1 MGGPGPRPL
10 VLDTGGLIALE
21 KGDRLAREILR
32 RAVDSGAP
40 VVVPAAVLAQAWRD
54 PRRQARLARLIASE
68 TTSIDV
74 LDGDTAKAV
83 GIICERSGTSDVVD
97 ASVVLSARLHEAVVV
112 TSDAEDLRRIDPALE
127 VVAR

>member
-1 MGGPGPRPL
+1 MGGLGPRPL

-54 PRRQARLARLIASE
+54 PCRQARLARLIASE
-68 TTSIDV
+68 TTQVDV
-74 LDGDTAKAV
+74 LDEETAKVV
-83 GIICERSGTSDVVD
+83 GAICGRSGTSDIAD
-97 ASVVLSARLHEAVVV
+97 ASVILSARVHNAVVL
-112 TSDAEDLRRIDPALE
+112 TGDAADLLRIDPALE
-127 VVAR
+127 MAVL